1 MKLRLL
7 ALFLCMLTAPLSAI
21 AGLYGTLSGK
31 VTDDKGKPVVGA
43 TVRVQGTTRGAFVKA
58 DGKYIVVNI
67 PAGTYTVVF
76 KAVNYKDF
84 KATVSISADQTTEL
98 NARMQEATVT
108 SNAVVVD
115 AKKEQNMVSKT
126 QIGSLRSNQGED
138 NIRVA
143 RETVQGI
150 VALNA
155 GVQGAGNGFQ
165 IRGSRANET
174 QIRVDGLEVSDR
186 FSGGFGSSG
195 TTYSPTVSNFAV
207 EEVQV
212 LTGGFSAEYGNV
224 IGGFVNTVV
233 KTGRTDRYEGFIR
246 WRRDLPALFGE
257 AGNGVKLMN
266 KDENSFDI
274 GIGGPLQVL
283 ENATFFLTGRYARE
297 IYGGAS
303 LGVLDPAGNNLG
315 QLPNQETWVRNM
327 TGRMKFNFSDL
338 SVTLGGQIGLTSRE
352 RMGWGWLYA
361 DDFGVKN
368 QKVDLNTGRL
378 TSGDTIYVPEYAAK
392 MAVVNNIVNNAFIR
406 VNQTLSSNSFF
417 EFTVSSNSNNN
428 EIGKRMNFD
437 DPGIFGTIE
446 VYKPQDLYQPRT
458 NTKSEFPSELVETS
472 DGAIDWFQSAPR
484 TQRTADGYLFLD
496 IYQRNPLTGYI
507 EDNANSSST
516 DNPYGLQSFFN
527 RHGNERNFE
536 FRSQNFL
543 QFDGFYNANIDAGEI
558 THNFKAGFEVR
569 SYELRRHNNSL
580 PWDGNPFFDIYTDEY
595 GGNIY
600 SKNAINPQVVNDR
613 TGKPMKP
620 IEASGYVQDQIKYK
634 GIIINAGLRFDMTNP
649 NAIYRSQRSN
659 VWLPISSTEGFSDA
673 TVKFQLSPRLAITYP
688 VTDRSIFTLAY
699 GVYFQM
705 PNFSYMYDG
714 FNTDRLRGNTIVGNP
729 NMEAQRTN
737 AYQVSYN
744 LQLSDDFA
752 FDLTAYYKD
761 IYNQVGIRNF
771 RVVPDNYQEYAVA
784 EYGSARGI
792 EFTLRKRPTNHIGF
806 NINYTLASVSGTSSS
821 PESNY
826 ALQPDPYT
834 GQVTFPLSEFPFNS
848 DRRHV
853 INAIID
859 FVWGREEGIEIAG
872 MHPMENMT
880 ISFTNRFLSGTPYT
894 RQDRRGN
901 PIGEF
906 NAERQPSF
914 FSTDLRITK
923 AFMLQD
929 WFGESMGRTSLQ
941 IFADVFNL
949 FNRTDV
955 VAVFARTQ
963 DPDNDGD
970 VLDRM
975 LGDFSPVIWYR
986 DANLSN
992 PSSFQPTQYDIY
1004 GERLYREQAD
1014 FNKDGIVTQEEK
1026 YESYKDW
1033 REDRIA
1039 FRGNYQTPRSAFF
1052 GMMINF

>member
-1 MKLRLL
+1 
-7 ALFLCMLTAPLSAI
+7 MLTAPLSAI

-76 KAVNYKDF
+76 KAVNFKDF

-98 NARMQEATVT
+98 NARMQESTVT

-155 GVQGAGNGFQ
+155 GVQGTGNGFQ

-233 KTGRTDRYEGFIR
+233 KTGRTDRYEGYLR
-246 WRRDLPALFGE
+246 WRRDLPALYGS

-266 KDENSFDI
+266 KDENGFDI
-274 GIGGPLQVL
+274 GLGGP
-283 ENATFFLTGRYARE
+283 F
-297 IYGGAS
+297 
-303 LGVLDPAGNNLG
+303 
-315 QLPNQETWVRNM
+315 
-327 TGRMKFNFSDL
+327 
-338 SVTLGGQIGLTSRE
+338 GQIGLTSRE

-378 TSGDTIYVPEYAAK
+378 SGGDTIFVPEYAAK
-392 MAVVNNIVNNAFIR
+392 LAAVNNVVNNAFIR
-406 VNQTLSSNSFF
+406 INQTLSSNSFF

-428 EIGKRMNFD
+428 EVAKRSSFD

-446 VYKPQDLYQPRT
+446 VYKPQDMYQPRT
-458 NTKSEFPSELVETS
+458 NTKSEFPSELIETA

-507 EDNANSSST
+507 EDNANSNST
-516 DNPYGLQSFFN
+516 DNPYGLQGFFI
-527 RHGNERNFE
+527 RHGNERAFE

-543 QFDGFYNANIDAGEI
+543 QFDGFYNANIDAGDI

-600 SKNAINPQVVNDR
+600 SKNSINPTVVNER
-613 TGKPMKP
+613 TSKAMKP
-620 IEASGYVQDQIKYK
+620 LEVSGYVQDQLKYK

-649 NAIYRSQRSN
+649 NAIYRAKVSN
-659 VWLPISSTEGFSDA
+659 VWLPISSTEGFEEA
-673 TVKFQLSPRLAITYP
+673 TVKYQISPRLAITYP

-752 FDLTAYYKD
+752 FDMTAYYKD

-792 EFTLRKRPTNHIGF
+792 EFTLRKRPTNNIGF
-806 NINYTLASVSGTSSS
+806 NINYTLASVAGTSSS

-834 GQVTFPLSEFPFNS
+834 GLVTFPLSEFPFNS
-848 DRRHV
+848 DRRHA
-853 INAIID
+853 INAIVD

-872 MHPMENMT
+872 MRPLQNMT

-949 FNRTDV
+949 FNRTEV
-955 VAVFARTQ
+955 VAVFSRTQ

-975 LGDFSPVIWYR
+975 LGDFSPVVWYR
-986 DANLSN
+986 EASLAN
-992 PSSFQPTQYDIY
+992 PTTFQPTQYDLY
-1004 GERLYREQAD
+1004 GERLYNENSD
-1014 FNKDGIVTQEEK
+1014 FNKDGLVTQEEK
-1026 YESYKDW
+1026 YQAYKNYV
-1033 REDRIA
+1033 EDRKA

-1052 GMMINF
+1052 GVMINF